1 MKHLSKSYKQEKPS
15 GKFDAIIIGSGLGGM
30 STAAFLSKEGKRV
43 LVLERHYTPGG
54 FTHVFRRKEY
64 EWDVGVHYVGDVH
77 RPYTMMAKMFN
88 YITDGSLQW
97 EEMGEVYDKIFFG
110 KEMYEYRKGEEAFSK
125 RMKEYFP
132 APEDQKA
139 IDDYLKL
146 VRVTQKQHANGY
158 ANVVLRGLLKW
169 LLGGWLRKKSL
180 TNNKTTLEVLRSLTK
195 NEKLI
200 GVLTGQFGDYGLP
213 PSQSSFIM
221 HATLFKHYLNGG
233 NYPVGGSARIFES
246 VAPVVLNAGGEIYTN
261 AEVKEIIVKNNKA
274 VGVKMVDGNEYY
286 APVIISSAGII
297 TTYNTLLPNNEI
309 KNKVQDQLQQVKPS
323 VAHVCLYVGL
333 NHSKQS
339 LGLGKAN
346 YWIYPSY
353 DHDKNIKNYLE
364 NPDAELPVVYISFPA
379 AKDPD
384 WENRHPNRSTIE
396 IITLAP
402 YEWFSQ
408 WENSRWMKRGED
420 YNVLKEKI
428 AQRLLNKLYEYEPSL
443 KGKVDYYELS
453 TPLSTR
459 HFVNYQHGEIYGID
473 HSPSRFALDFLKPE
487 TPIENLYLTGQDTVT
502 CGVGGALASGM
513 FTASVITKKNLM
525 KKVK

>member
-1 MKHLSKSYKQEKPS
+1 MEELSKSYKQSKPT
-15 GKFDAIIIGSGLGGM
+15 GNFDAIIIGSGLGGM
-30 STAAFLSKEGKRV
+30 STAAFLTKEGKRV
-43 LVLERHYTPGG
+43 LVLERHYMPGG

-88 YITDGSLQW
+88 YVTDGSLKW

-110 KEMYEYRKGEEAFSK
+110 HEMYEYRKGEEAFSK

-132 APEDQKA
+132 LPEDQAA
-139 IDDYLKL
+139 IDEYLKL
-146 VRVTQKQHANGY
+146 VRITQKQNANGY
-158 ANVVLRGLLKW
+158 GNIILRGPLKW
-169 LLGGWLRKKSL
+169 LLGGWLRKTSL
-180 TNNKTTLEVLRSLTK
+180 KNNRTTLEVLSSLTK
-195 NEKLI
+195 NKKLI

-233 NYPVGGSARIFES
+233 CYPIGGSARIYDA
-246 VAPVVLNAGGEIYTN
+246 VAPVVLSNGSEIFTN
-261 AEVKEIIVKNNKA
+261 ADVKEIIVKDNKA
-274 VGVKMVDGNEYY
+274 TGVRMADGKEYF
-286 APVIISSAGII
+286 APIVISSAGIVN
-297 TTYNTLLPNNEI
+297 TYGHLLPQPEV
-309 KNKVQDQLQQVKPS
+309 KAKVQGNLQQVTPS
-323 VAHVCLYVGL
+323 VAHVCLYIGL
-333 NHSKQS
+333 KHSKAA
-339 LGLGKAN
+339 LNLGKAN
-346 YWIYPSY
+346 YWIYPDY

-364 NPDAELPVVYISFPA
+364 NPDAEFPVVYISFPT

-384 WENRHPNRSTIE
+384 WERRHPNHSTVE
-396 IITLAP
+396 IVTLAP

-408 WENSRWMKRGED
+408 WENNRWMKRGED
-420 YNVLKEKI
+420 YNAFKEKI
-428 AQRLLNKLYEYEPSL
+428 AQRLLDKLYEYEPSL

-453 TPLSTR
+453 SPLSTK
-459 HFVNYQHGEIYGID
+459 HFVNYQFGEIYGID
-473 HSPSRFALDFLKPE
+473 HSPERFALDFLRPE

-513 FTASVITKKNLM
+513 FTASVVTKKNLM

>member
-1 MKHLSKSYKQEKPS
+1 MKHLSKSYKQEKPA

-88 YITDGSLQW
+88 YVTDGSLKW
-97 EEMGEVYDKIFFG
+97 EDMGQVYDKIFFG
-110 KEMYEYRKGEEAFSK
+110 KELYEYHKGEEAFSK

-132 APEDQKA
+132 APEDQQA
-139 IDDYLKL
+139 IDEYLKL
-146 VRVTQKQHANGY
+146 VRITQKQNAQGY
-158 ANVVLRGLLKW
+158 GNIILRGPLKW
-169 LLGGWLRKKSL
+169 LLGGWLRKNSL
-180 TNNKTTLEVLRSLTK
+180 KNNKTTLEVLRSLTK

-213 PSQSSFIM
+213 PSQSSFVM

-233 NYPVGGSARIFES
+233 NYPVGGSARIYES
-246 VAPVVLNAGGEIYTN
+246 VAPVVLKAGGEIYTN
-261 AEVKEIIVKNNKA
+261 AEVKEIIIQNNKA
-274 VGVKMVDGNEYY
+274 VGVKMLDGDEYF
-286 APVIISSAGII
+286 APVVISSAGIV
-297 TTYNTLLPNNEI
+297 TTYSKLVNDASV
-309 KNKVQDQLQQVKPS
+309 KAKVQNHLHSVTPS

-333 NHSKQS
+333 NHSKKE
-339 LGLGKAN
+339 LNLGKAN
-346 YWIYPSY
+346 YWIYPGY
-353 DHDKNIKNYLE
+353 NHDKNIKDYLA
-364 NPDAELPVVYISFPA
+364 NPDAEFPVVYISFPT

-384 WENRHPNRSTIE
+384 WENRHPNHSTIE

-402 YEWFSQ
+402 YEWFKQ
-408 WENSRWMKRGED
+408 WENKRWMKRGED
-420 YNVLKEKI
+420 YHALKEKI
-428 AQRLLNKLYEYEPSL
+428 SQRLLQKLYEYEPSL

-459 HFVNYQHGEIYGID
+459 HFVNYQYGEIYGID
-473 HSPSRFALDFLKPE
+473 HSPQRFALDFLKPQ

-513 FTASVITKKNLM
+513 FTASVIEKKNLM